1 MINLT
6 HTPGGLCG
14 CPSRRAVLRALAS
27 VTALAG
33 AGALAACGSTGAAN
47 GSDPRRVQ
55 VPGSSAIRAR
65 GQLNAGVKK
74 DVPDTAITTLPPA
87 PMRAWRST
95 CAIRSR
101 RLSST

>member
-33 AGALAACGSTGAAN
+33 AGALAGCGSTGAAN
-47 GSDPRRVQ
+47 GSTPAAS
-55 VPGSSAIRAR
+55 GSKLSAIKAR
-65 GQLNAGVKK
+65 GQLNAGV
-74 DVPDTAITTLPPA
+74 
-87 PMRAWRST
+87 
-95 CAIRSR
+95 
-101 RLSST
+101 